1 LVAKVNKAY
10 REKKVAAH
18 SEVIDALHI
27 HMMRI
32 KQKGAGFPTPFRY

>member
-1 LVAKVNKAY
+1 LVAKVDEAH

-18 SEVIDALHI
+18 TKVIDSLHI
-27 HMMRI
+27 HTMRI